1 MNTKYPNT
9 RIVLISDTCNSGT
22 MFNLDTTITSAVD
35 PNNVPNAIHIG
46 AARDGTK
53 A

>member
-1 MNTKYPNT
+1 
-9 RIVLISDTCNSGT
+9 
-22 MFNLDTTITSAVD
+22 MFNLDTTFQSDVD
-35 PNNVPNAIHIG
+35 ASNVPNAIHIG